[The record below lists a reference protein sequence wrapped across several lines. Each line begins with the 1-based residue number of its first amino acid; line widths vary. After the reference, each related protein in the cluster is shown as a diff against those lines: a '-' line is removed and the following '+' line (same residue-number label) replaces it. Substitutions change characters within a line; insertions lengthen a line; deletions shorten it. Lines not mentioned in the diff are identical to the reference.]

1 MTQRPFASSSHYPRH
16 LLLVKPEEKI
26 PGIHF
31 ASFIKTPKSTLQFF
45 KKVGVNTQQLPLGRI
60 VYMHYP
66 AGKLYLQPDTLP
78 YREAALADTPAITN
92 RAVRSILSSLQSKE
106 FELYTSGRDLSE
118 ILDNVTLTYLDK
130 TVLKAVS
137 NQIGH
142 YNLLAGIP
150 LLSRKYRESA
160 FQQFPWVARELAFDI
175 KVLPENL
182 WVPLFK

>member
-1 MTQRPFASSSHYPRH
+1 
-16 LLLVKPEEKI
+16 
-26 PGIHF
+26 
-31 ASFIKTPKSTLQFF
+31 
-45 KKVGVNTQQLPLGRI
+45 
-60 VYMHYP
+60 MHYP